1 METNKQHVQL
11 PNDMTTELTPHDLLI
26 YISIKRYMN
35 KDTKEAFPSINTI
48 ASKSG
53 ASVPTVRKCIRN
65 LEESGYIEVVKIN
78 SRKQKYRF
86 LKYTNFEPFSYDFLD
101 KEDISFLE
109 KSYIIASQQ
118 YMFKENN
125 TGKISMTDIDLAK
138 KINMSNST
146 ISRCNHSLSSKGY
159 LDIVGCKQQGTGIV
173 INEKFFHLDELGQA
187 IVFTLQQ
194 HEKAIQ
200 KNTNDIEQ
208 IKSTVES
215 LTKDIKIL
223 MKENE
228 RLKAAL
234 SKDIIL

>member
-11 PNDMTTELTPHDLLI
+11 PNDMTPQDLLI
-26 YISIKRYMN
+26 YISRYMN
-35 KDTKEAFPSINTI
+35 KDTKDPSINTI

-65 LEESGYIEVVKIN
+65 LEESGWVVKIN

-101 KEDISFLE
+101 KEDFLE

-125 TGKISMTDIDLAK
+125 VGKISMTDIDLAK

-159 LDIVGCKQQGTGIV
+159 LDIVGCKQQGS
-173 INEKFFHLDELGQA
+173 NK
-187 IVFTLQQ
+187 
-194 HEKAIQ
+194 
-200 KNTNDIEQ
+200 
-208 IKSTVES
+208 
-215 LTKDIKIL
+215 
-223 MKENE
+223 
-228 RLKAAL
+228 
-234 SKDIIL
+234 